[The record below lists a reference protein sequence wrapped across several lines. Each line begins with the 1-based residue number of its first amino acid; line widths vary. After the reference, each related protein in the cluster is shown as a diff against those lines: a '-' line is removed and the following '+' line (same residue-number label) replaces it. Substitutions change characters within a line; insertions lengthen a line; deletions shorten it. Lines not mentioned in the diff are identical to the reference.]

1 MKAPCKEGDATSYV
15 MLFCVLILV
24 KNSKATMKQAVMLL
38 PPVGNAN
45 FLAQELLAQEL
56 MGIPAGSR

>member
-1 MKAPCKEGDATSYV
+1 MKAPCKKEGDATSYV

-38 PPVGNAN
+38 APVGNAN
-45 FLAQELLAQEL
+45 FLAQEL